1 MERAGRRLTMARP
14 RRTPLAHLLDHVRA
28 EPSRT
33 WSIIISLYGD
43 AIVPRGGSVWMG
55 TVQQFCAHLGISDG
69 VVRTAMSRLAAD
81 GWLTRRRVG
90 RHSFYAL
97 GERGHTTFRDA
108 STHIYTQQPPRW
120 HGAYDLVIV
129 QGASDR
135 DTLRAAMAAAGFGA
149 LGPDMW
155 LAPAGQARPAV
166 IPDHL
171 VLALSGDDA
180 SQRALAARV
189 WPIADMAAAYER
201 FLTAFRPVHAAVTTG
216 RALSDLDAL
225 AVRVLLVHEY
235 RRIVLRDPIL
245 PAEIL
250 PTAWPGAAARRLC
263 AEIYT
268 RVLPGAERWLDAHAL
283 SDAGTPLPGARNLH
297 ARFTG

>member
-1 MERAGRRLTMARP
+1 MARP
-14 RRTPLAHLLDHVRA
+14 RRAPLEHLLDHVRA

-43 AIVPRGGSVWMG
+43 AIVPRGGSVWTG
-55 TVQQFCAHLGISDG
+55 TVQQFCAHLGINDG

-81 GWLTRRRVG
+81 GWLTRRRAG
-90 RHSFYAL
+90 RLSFYAL
-97 GERGHTTFRDA
+97 SARGHATFRDA
-108 STHIYTQQPPRW
+108 ATHIYTQQPPRW

-129 QGASDR
+129 QTPGDR
-135 DTLRAAMAAAGFGA
+135 EALRTDMAAAGFGA

-155 LAPAGQARPAV
+155 LAPAGQAPPARL
-166 IPDHL
+166 PDHL
-171 VLALSGDDA
+171 TLSLSGDDA

-189 WPIADMAAAYER
+189 WPIAGIAAAYER
-201 FLTAFRPVHAAVTTG
+201 FLTAFRPLHAAVTAD

-263 AEIYT
+263 AEVYS
-268 RVLPGAERWLDAHAL
+268 RVLPASERWLDAHARG
-283 SDAGTPLPGARNLH
+283 DGGAPLPRARDLH
-297 ARFTG
+297 RRFAR